1 MENYKKA
8 ELVADV
14 AAQCGIS
21 KAMANK
27 AIDAMVANVEK
38 QVRGGKRVMLKGIGT
53 LKVKALQAR
62 TVKSFGK
69 VVELPARKKIALA
82 SSTY

>member
-1 MENYKKA
+1 MDNYKKA

-14 AAQCGIS
+14 AAACGIS

-27 AIDAMVANVEK
+27 VIDATIANVEK

-53 LKVKALQAR
+53 LKVKNLPAR

-69 VVELPARKKIALA
+69 VVDLPARKKLALA
-82 SSTY
+82 SSAY